1 MEILRYKELDYVLR
15 LPKAFDEKEKYPLV
29 IYIHGAGSRGRNID
43 VIVEH
48 PFMIET
54 AEVLSEVVSVAPQCY
69 ADSWFDIFEQLQ
81 DFVKM
86 TIDLPYIDASRVY
99 ILGASMGAYTT
110 WQLLMAHPDWFAAA
124 APICGGGMYW
134 NAARL
139 KNIPIWAF
147 HGDIDRS
154 VFTEESRKMVDAVNK
169 YGGNAKLT
177 IWENTAHNAWT
188 PAFRHAPLWEW
199 MFSQRNTN
207 AAATEKSEYDNVQQ
221 YG

>member
-1 MEILRYKELDYVLR
+1 MRYKELDYVLR
-15 LPKAFDEKEKYPLV
+15 LPKTFNENEKYPLV
-29 IYIHGAGSRGRNID
+29 FYIHGAGGRGRNLD
-43 VIVEH
+43 VIAEH

-54 AEVLSEVVSVAPQCY
+54 ADVLSEVVSIAPQCY

-81 DFVKM
+81 DFIKM
-86 TIDLPYIDASRVY
+86 AMELPYIDQSRVY
-99 ILGASMGAYTT
+99 IMGASMGAYTT

-124 APICGGGMYW
+124 VPICGGGMYW

-154 VFTEESRKMVDAVNK
+154 VFTEESQKMVDAVNK

-177 IWENTAHNAWT
+177 IWENTAHNAWI
-188 PAFRHAPLWEW
+188 PAFRHEPLWQW
-199 MFSQRNTN
+199 LFAQKKGD
-207 AAATEKSEYDNVQQ
+207 AAIAKSEYDNVKQF
-221 YG
+221 G